1 MQMIS
6 VVEEKENDTGNNY
19 RSCGKRSVQH
29 NKRFGEEK
37 EEMTLEDYIVQQ
49 LKDDEFAREYI
60 RVHKPII
67 RCKDCKYRDNDYCK
81 EHHDHIDREEFCSRG
96 ERAE

>member
-1 MQMIS
+1 MIEFEFES
-6 VVEEKENDTGNNY
+6 TPETDAMLKQLCVKE
-19 RSCGKRSVQH
+19 CFV
-29 NKRFGEEK
+29 
-37 EEMTLEDYIVQQ
+37 
-49 LKDDEFAREYI
+49 
-60 RVHKPII
+60 